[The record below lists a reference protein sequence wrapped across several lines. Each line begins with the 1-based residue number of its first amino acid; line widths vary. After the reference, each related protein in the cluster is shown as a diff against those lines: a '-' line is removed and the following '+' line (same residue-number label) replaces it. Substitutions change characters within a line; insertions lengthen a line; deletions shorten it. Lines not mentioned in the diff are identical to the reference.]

1 MTAQTWFLFCIT
13 ELILCL
19 IPGPAVLFVLSTALR
34 RGFSCASTAAGGIL
48 ASNTFY
54 FALSA
59 SGIAAV
65 IVASHAVFD
74 AIKWL
79 GAAYL
84 IWLGVRMVFSRA
96 APHTDAT
103 GAASE
108 IRDRVF
114 LRAFVV
120 QSSNPKSLI
129 FFVALLPQFISPT
142 LSVPRQILILGI
154 TSILIEFAVLSG
166 YAAIASRARNVAG
179 TRFSQSLERMG
190 GAMLIAAG
198 ARLAWIR
205 G

>member
-1 MTAQTWFLFCIT
+1 
-13 ELILCL
+13 
-19 IPGPAVLFVLSTALR
+19 
-34 RGFSCASTAAGGIL
+34 
-48 ASNTFY
+48 
-54 FALSA
+54 
-59 SGIAAV
+59 
-65 IVASHAVFD
+65 
-74 AIKWL
+74 
-79 GAAYL
+79 
-84 IWLGVRMVFSRA
+84 
-96 APHTDAT
+96 
-103 GAASE
+103 
-108 IRDRVF
+108 VF